1 MAAYKTST
9 LFFNRIEISMRW
21 PVEEDATGRK
31 EEDFSTGPHSVLMM
45 SVREN
50 TQGLINL
57 RNKRQLL
64 AHMRAF
70 DLLYDMVLENIRG
83 MWTVE
88 RKTGKGEESS
98 ST

>member
-1 MAAYKTST
+1 M
-9 LFFNRIEISMRW
+9 
-21 PVEEDATGRK
+21 EEDATGR
-31 EEDFSTGPHSVLMM
+31 EVEDFSTGPHSVLMM

-57 RNKRQLL
+57 RNKRKLL
-64 AHMRAF
+64 AHVRAF
-70 DLLYDMVLENIRG
+70 DLLCDMVLENVRE

-88 RKTGKGEESS
+88 RKTGKGKESS

>member
-1 MAAYKTST
+1 
-9 LFFNRIEISMRW
+9 
-21 PVEEDATGRK
+21 
-31 EEDFSTGPHSVLMM
+31 MM

-57 RNKRQLL
+57 RNMRQLL
-64 AHMRAF
+64 AHVRAF
-70 DLLYDMVLENIRG
+70 DLLCDMVLENVRE

-88 RKTGKGEESS
+88 RKTGKGKESS

>member
-1 MAAYKTST
+1 
-9 LFFNRIEISMRW
+9 MRW

-64 AHMRAF
+64 AHVRAF

-88 RKTGKGEESS
+88 RKTGKGKESS

>member
-1 MAAYKTST
+1 
-9 LFFNRIEISMRW
+9 
-21 PVEEDATGRK
+21 
-31 EEDFSTGPHSVLMM
+31 
-45 SVREN
+45 
-50 TQGLINL
+50 
-57 RNKRQLL
+57 
-64 AHMRAF
+64 MRAF

>member
-1 MAAYKTST
+1 
-9 LFFNRIEISMRW
+9 
-21 PVEEDATGRK
+21 
-31 EEDFSTGPHSVLMM
+31 MM

-64 AHMRAF
+64 AHVRAF
-70 DLLYDMVLENIRG
+70 DLLCDMVLENVRE

-88 RKTGKGEESS
+88 RKTGKGKESS